1 MAKTYIKIEKEDIET
16 SIMGENIMVELKDN
30 VSLIFTP
37 EALDELIID
46 YMEIMDDQLNDVLE
60 ETNQKCGC
68 GSGNCE
74 CKKE

>member
-1 MAKTYIKIEKEDIET
+1 
-16 SIMGENIMVELKDN
+16 MVSLKNN

-46 YMEIMDDQLNDVLE
+46 YMGIMDDISNTVIED
-60 ETNQKCGC
+60 TNHQCGC